1 MYGYSTTHHPNGIT
15 NAVLG
20 STLQTY
26 GALDPFVIHAYSSD
40 FDTFNSSTTTG
51 DWKLTATTS
60 GSVTNSVVAGDG
72 GWLALVN
79 TASSADLN
87 SIQLQA
93 ATFAIVAGNEAW
105 FKCRFKVS
113 SATNANLIIGLI
125 QTTVTPLTVTDGL
138 YFSKVAAST
147 QLTCKATAS
156 SASTT
161 FNVATM
167 ADNTFLNVG
176 WHFDGNSTINVYL
189 NNSRVGSMAT
199 TNLPTAALN
208 LTIAESN
215 GTAAAITTTVDYI
228 LAATQR
234 PSTAL

>member
-1 MYGYSTTHHPNGIT
+1 MYGYSATHHPNGIT

-20 STLQTY
+20 SVLQTY
-26 GALDPFVIHAYSSD
+26 GALDPFVTHEYSND
-40 FDTFNSSTTTG
+40 FDAFDAAG
-51 DWKLTATTS
+51 DWTNTAT
-60 GSVTNSVVAGDG
+60 GSVTNSIVAGDG
-72 GWLALVN
+72 GWLSLVN
-79 TASSADLN
+79 SASSADLN
-87 SIQLQA
+87 SLQLKA

-215 GTAAAITTTVDYI
+215 GTGAAITTTVDYI